1 MRPEMK
7 GLAIVFFVFFILHVT
22 GCATTSYRESSEGIE
37 QLVKE
42 KRYGQALDRLSDVA
56 PSDPDFSRAAA
67 RYKEVEV
74 SASRYEQGIRSK
86 AQTLIDQGSWEQAL
100 DLYDEALSCLPR
112 SVSLKTGLA
121 ELQDRQRKRS
131 RQLELDNLLLR
142 GDWLI
147 KSLPIYREIALVNP
161 RDRYAQSTYQGLQEE
176 AGKVAEEL
184 ESYGTG
190 ALETGDD
197 KAARRFLT
205 LALELHPTA
214 SLGEKLMRLEDRKKE
229 TKRKERLLKQRKQ
242 EKEAQRGQKIAQ
254 QVARYEKQ
262 VGAKEYL
269 AAKSTLKTLEK
280 LGLDRTKVAHR
291 REQLEQ
297 LITRETDRLF
307 SRAVTEYT
315 RGEYEN
321 AARLWRRVVELDPDH
336 AQARESL
343 ERALRV
349 LRKIEELRKKEKES
363 MPISLLQK
371 VPEFIH

>member
-1 MRPEMK
+1 M
-7 GLAIVFFVFFILHVT
+7 
-22 GCATTSYRESSEGIE
+22 
-37 QLVKE
+37 
-42 KRYGQALDRLSDVA
+42 
-56 PSDPDFSRAAA
+56 
-67 RYKEVEV
+67 
-74 SASRYEQGIRSK
+74 
-86 AQTLIDQGSWEQAL
+86 
-100 DLYDEALSCLPR
+100 
-112 SVSLKTGLA
+112 
-121 ELQDRQRKRS
+121 
-131 RQLELDNLLLR
+131 
-142 GDWLI
+142 
-147 KSLPIYREIALVNP
+147 
-161 RDRYAQSTYQGLQEE
+161 
-176 AGKVAEEL
+176 AEEL

-262 VGAKEYL
+262 VGAKEYP

-343 ERALRV
+343 ERAERV